1 MTDWNSLVAAHGLDI
16 PADELP
22 RVTAPLDALEAAFR
36 PLAAHLPVELEPAVT
51 FECREE
57 PGQ

>member
-16 PADELP
+16 PAEELS

-36 PLAAHLPVELEPAVT
+36 PLAAHLPVDLEPAVI
-51 FECREE
+51 FECPEE
-57 PGQ
+57 PGK